1 MKTVRVTWKD
11 TATVREYRPIY
22 YRGYTIYGAPEGWTT
37 DVPNDKYIYSTIDDA
52 RNGIDSILGGFGK
65 KGVSRTR
72 RRVPGDIRIVGE
84 KNETA

>member
-1 MKTVRVTWKD
+1 MKTIRITWKD
-11 TATVREYRPIY
+11 TATVRNYVPLN

-37 DVPNDKYIYSTIDDA
+37 DVPGDKRIYSTRADA
-52 RNGIDSILGGFGK
+52 QNGVDNLLGGFGK